1 MHWHGI
7 SQYGSPFADGTPYA
21 SQWPIPPGKYFDYEF
36 QFDDD
41 IDGTLYISLGAIL
54 ICSWY
59 HSHVGT
65 QSLTCHGALIVAAQC
80 ANPAN
85 CPCTHVNCGRAGDQV
100 WDPIAGDWSP
110 TIGIDVTVNVEMDWN
125 GGSISVTDSTHV
137 SIGYGNG
144 NNNGNSNGGQG
155 SSNTGSYIS
164 GVEYGSSSSGSQSG
178 SSSSG
183 SQGGLSSGSQGESSS
198 ESQGSSSSGSQSGSS
213 GSVIEYSSSGS
224 EVSSTNQQDP
234 SHGHKACCKCGCKAN
249 NKKKARRG
257 KRGLRKRDSGVS
269 SPPYAFD
276 TSCSKCPIAYDEER
290 IVILEDMFNSQ
301 DTTLQQEALYVVCEK
316 LLILLATVNS
326 SVERIIF

>member
-21 SQWPIPPGKYFDYEF
+21 SQWPIPAGKYFDYEF

-41 IDGTLYISLGAIL
+41 IDGTLYLPAEASLTS
-54 ICSWY
+54 SWY

-65 QSLTCHGALIVAAQC
+65 QSLTCHGALIVAAKC
-80 ANPAN
+80 ANPAD

-110 TIGIDVTVNVEMDWN
+110 TVGIEVTVNVEMDWN

-137 SIGYGNG
+137 SIGYDNS
-144 NNNGNSNGGQG
+144 NSNGNSNGGQE

-164 GVEYGSSSSGSQSG
+164 GVEIGGSSSGSQGGSSSGSQSG
-178 SSSSG
+178 SSSA
-183 SQGGLSSGSQGESSS
+183 SQGGSSSG
-198 ESQGSSSSGSQSGSS
+198 SQGSSSSGSQGGSS

-224 EVSSTNQQDP
+224 EVSSTNQQDF
-234 SHGHKACCKCGCKAN
+234 SSGHKACCKCGCKAN

-257 KRGLRKRDSGVS
+257 KRGLKKRDSGAS

-276 TSCSKCPIAYDEER
+276 TSCSKCPIPYDEER
-290 IVILEDMFNSQ
+290 IVILEDMFNAQ
-301 DTTLQQEALYVVCEK
+301 DSTLSQEALYVITRMS
-316 LLILLATVNS
+316 LIMLGTVNS
-326 SVERIIF
+326 LVERTIF

>member
-1 MHWHGI
+1 MDRPSQTELHMPVSGPSHLASTLTTNFNSMMI
-7 SQYGSPFADGTPYA
+7 STG
-21 SQWPIPPGKYFDYEF
+21 
-36 QFDDD
+36 
-41 IDGTLYISLGAIL
+41 LCNISLGAIL
-54 ICSWY
+54 IRSWY

-80 ANPAN
+80 ANPAD

-144 NNNGNSNGGQG
+144 NSNGNSNGGQG

-164 GVEYGSSSSGSQSG
+164 GAEYGSSSSGSQG
-178 SSSSG
+178 GSSSG
-183 SQGGLSSGSQGESSS
+183 SPGESSS

-224 EVSSTNQQDP
+224 EVSSTSQQDP

-301 DTTLQQEALYVVCEK
+301 DSTLQQEALYVICEK
-316 LLILLATVNS
+316 LLILSATVNS